1 MDPTENISTSSEA
14 GSPSFAG
21 SDPQGPENS
30 APESTPSDNSGP
42 TDNSAGGDAPDIS
55 PSNSGVTGTD
65 ASGAGY
71 QPESDEV
78 VDLDALE
85 SDMAAVEQA
94 ISTLDEISSRGVGG
108 ESAAKEIAAA
118 VSKDRFG
125 R

>member
-1 MDPTENISTSSEA
+1 MDPTENIST
-14 GSPSFAG
+14 G
-21 SDPQGPENS
+21 SDS
-30 APESTPSDNSGP
+30 H
-42 TDNSAGGDAPDIS
+42 GGATA
-55 PSNSGVTGTD
+55 TGTG
-65 ASGAGY
+65 GAVY

-78 VDLDALE
+78 VELDALE

-108 ESAAKEIAAA
+108 ESAAKEITAA

>member
-1 MDPTENISTSSEA
+1 MDPTENISTGSETAPPGHASSDLQGHENTAA
-14 GSPSFAG
+14 GSRA
-21 SDPQGPENS
+21 
-30 APESTPSDNSGP
+30 
-42 TDNSAGGDAPDIS
+42 
-55 PSNSGVTGTD
+55 
-65 ASGAGY
+65 Y
-71 QPESDEV
+71 QPESDDVAE
-78 VDLDALE
+78 LGALE